1 MTPTYSSIGTNGR
14 WNIPFG
20 LSGSYGIMWGTF
32 LVEIISFGDIYW
44 SPPYQNELNERAK
57 K

>member
-1 MTPTYSSIGTNGR
+1 MTPTYSSIGTNGK

-20 LSGSYGIMWGTF
+20 LSGSYDIMWGTF
-32 LVEIISFGDIYW
+32 PVEIISFGDIYW
-44 SPPYQNELNERAK
+44 SPPYQSELNERAK